1 MHIDIQGREGGP
13 IGATGQVRAVAAC
26 TLTYMGGR
34 VNLSGPQARF
44 GQSQHDIDIQGREG
58 EPIGATGQVR
68 AVAACT
74 LTYRGGR
81 VNLSGPQAKFGQ

>member
-1 MHIDIQGREGGP
+1 MHIDI
-13 IGATGQVRAVAAC
+13 
-26 TLTYMGGR
+26 
-34 VNLSGPQARF
+34 
-44 GQSQHDIDIQGREG
+44 HWREG

-81 VNLSGPQAKFGQ
+81 VNLSGPQASSSMHIDIQGREGEPIKATGQVRAVAACTLTYTGGRVNLSGPQARFGQ